1 MLYLFDIDGT
11 LLLTGGAGVVALDQ
25 VFSTHYGL
33 TQAMGGVN
41 AGGKT
46 DPLIIAEIFESHLGR
61 QPTDEEIAHVLDA
74 YVPLLRQAVLASTD
88 YRLMPAVYETLD
100 FLAADAAV
108 CLALATGNIRLAAQV
123 KLERAGLWERFVCGG
138 FGCDSA
144 DRAAL
149 VARAIERACAHT
161 SVSYAREE
169 IIVVGDTPRDVHAAR
184 ACGVRVLA
192 VATGSVSR
200 EVLADE
206 RPDAVFDTL
215 AELPEWHQRYRVQ
228 RARVGATP

>member
-11 LLLTGGAGVVALDQ
+11 LLLTGGAGVTALDQ

-33 TQAMGGVN
+33 AQAMHGVS

-46 DPLIIAEIFESHLGR
+46 DPLIIAEIFENHLGR
-61 QPTDEEIAHVLDA
+61 QPTADEIAHVLDA
-74 YVPLLRQAVLASTD
+74 YVPLLRQAVLASAG

-100 FLAADAAV
+100 FLATDTAV

-123 KLERAGLWERFVCGG
+123 KLERAGLWNRFVCGG

-149 VARAIERACAHT
+149 VARAIERACDHT
-161 SVSYAREE
+161 RVSYARED
-169 IIVVGDTPRDVHAAR
+169 IVVVGDTPRDVHAAR

-192 VATGSVSR
+192 VATGAVSR

-215 AELPEWHQRYRVQ
+215 AELPEWHRRH
-228 RARVGATP
+228 RALRASVTTVP